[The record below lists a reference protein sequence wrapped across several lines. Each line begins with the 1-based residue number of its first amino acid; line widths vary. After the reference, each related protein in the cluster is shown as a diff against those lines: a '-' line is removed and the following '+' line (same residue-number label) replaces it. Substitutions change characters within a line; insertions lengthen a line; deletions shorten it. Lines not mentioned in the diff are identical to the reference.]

1 LNGEQQ
7 ENGEWKYSVGH
18 CVNDFQN
25 TFPNFPVNYQKLVQQ
40 IYKCVGKF
48 RNVGTLGRKTGSG
61 APKKRIPEIV
71 ADVSARMKQSS
82 KNPPRRLAQ
91 EMDLSNGICH
101 KILKQDLNLHSY
113 KITVVQELLPR
124 DFPTR
129 IRYCQWFL
137 NQIKI
142 LICNANTPSR
152 PGIVP

>member
-1 LNGEQQ
+1 LNGEQK

-40 IYKCVGKF
+40 IYKCVG
-48 RNVGTLGRKTGSG
+48 TLGRKTGSG

-82 KNPPRRLAQ
+82 KKPPRRLAQ

-137 NQIKI
+137 NQIIVYI
-142 LICNANTPSR
+142 LFFSR
-152 PGIVP
+152 